1 MMSTAKKV
9 LVYGAAGVQGGA
21 VADKL
26 LQAGF
31 EVYAFARTEE
41 KTEQLRSRG
50 IHAQLGDLND
60 YESLVKAHQHADI
73 VYLQLPVD
81 YRAELAKRYLK
92 NAIDAAKSAQIEL
105 LVLNTNVFV
114 PDQATEAVAIEFK
127 RQLINE
133 AKESG
138 LPVVFLQPTLY
149 LENLFVPGVFNDQLL
164 AYPVPADEPLA
175 WVSIDDA
182 AQYAVY
188 AIQHPELAGQSVPV
202 IGPDYLTGRQ
212 LAAQLGET
220 LGRPVAFHPL
230 ATTDFEAAL
239 RPLLGEETSAGLAGL
254 YEWIGSNS
262 ALLPKPGQS
271 GPAAE
276 LKLTSASSWFAN
288 AVKQGTLK

>member
-1 MMSTAKKV
+1 MTTTKRV

-21 VADKL
+21 VAEKL

-31 EVYAFARTEE
+31 EVHAFARTEE
-41 KTEQLRSRG
+41 KAELLRSKG
-50 IHAQLGDLND
+50 IQAQQGDLND
-60 YESLVKAHQHADI
+60 YESLLQAHQHADI

-81 YRAELAKRYLK
+81 YRPELARGYLR
-92 NAIDAAKSAQIEL
+92 NAIAAAKSAQIEL

-114 PDQATEAVAIEFK
+114 PDQTTEAVAIEFK
-127 RQLINE
+127 RELMNDAQ
-133 AKESG
+133 ESG

-149 LENLFVPGVFNDQLL
+149 LENLFVPGVFNDQVL
-164 AYPVPADEPLA
+164 AYPVPAQEPLA

-188 AIQHPELAGQSVPV
+188 AIQHPELAGQTIPV
-202 IGPDYLTGRQ
+202 IGPDYLTGQQ

-220 LGRPVAFHPL
+220 LGRPVAFHSL

-254 YEWIGSNS
+254 YEWIGANS
-262 ALLPKPGQS
+262 RLLPEPGQS
-271 GPAAE
+271 VLAAG
-276 LKLTSASSWFAN
+276 LKLTSTSSWFAN
-288 AVKQGTLK
+288 AVKQGIFK

>member
-1 MMSTAKKV
+1 MTTAKKV

-31 EVYAFARTEE
+31 EVHAFARTAE
-41 KTEQLRSRG
+41 KAEQLRSRG
-50 IHAQLGDLND
+50 IQAQQGDLND
-60 YESLVKAHQHADI
+60 YESLLKAHQHADI

-81 YRAELAKRYLK
+81 YRPEAVKQYLK
-92 NAIDAAKSAQIEL
+92 NAINAAKSAQIEL

-114 PDQATEAVAIEFK
+114 PDQVTDAVAIEFK
-127 RQLINE
+127 RDLMNE

-138 LPVVFLQPTLY
+138 LPVVSLQPTLY
-149 LENLFVPGVFNDQLL
+149 LENLFVPGVFNGQVL
-164 AYPVPADEPLA
+164 AYPVPAQEPLA

-188 AIQHPELAGQSVPV
+188 AIQHPELAGQTLPV
-202 IGPDYLTGRQ
+202 IGPDYLTGQ
-212 LAAQLGET
+212 QVAAQLGEV
-220 LGRPVAFHPL
+220 LGRSIAFHSL

-254 YEWIGSNS
+254 YEWIGANS
-262 ALLPKPGQS
+262 SLLPKPVQAA
-271 GPAAE
+271 PAAE
-276 LKLTSASSWFAN
+276 LKLTSTSEWFEN
-288 AVKQGTLK
+288 AVQQGIFK